1 MRGYKIYVRGFAN
14 DPFSDPPE
22 GEYDGVL
29 YASYEEAREV
39 GAEAFRDPSI
49 DFVTIK
55 EVEA

>member
-1 MRGYKIYVRGFAN
+1 MIGYKIYVRGFAN

-22 GEYDGVL
+22 GEYDGEL

-39 GAEAFRDPSI
+39 GAEALRDPSI
-49 DFVTIK
+49 DMVTIK